1 MARPRLTDEER
12 EERRKERSR
21 HTFSNAAYKHYD
33 TSQGYGSSDEWKTWA
48 EQAFGTHADTESF
61 FTAPEAKA
69 DGLSKQQRADLTTLL
84 LDKMPVDIAAFKRAY
99 KNVMLVAHPDHG
111 GSHEQMVEVNLAVE
125 RLLKF
130 YK

>member
-21 HTFSNAAYKHYD
+21 HTFSNAAYQHYD
-33 TSQGYGSSDEWKTWA
+33 TSQGYGSSDEWKAWA
-48 EQAFGTHADTESF
+48 EQAFGTHADAESF
-61 FTAPEAKA
+61 VPPPKTYAT
-69 DGLSKQQRADLTTLL
+69 QQEKDLKTLL

-99 KNVMLVAHPDHG
+99 KNVMMIAHPDLG
-111 GSHEQMVEVNLAVE
+111 GSHEEMVALNLAVE